1 MKNINHII
9 IGGLALVF
17 FGCKAP
23 SIVEKEVSQ
32 SIPAHY
38 NDAQDSTNTGKI
50 IWQEFF
56 VDENLKSLIDT
67 ALKNN
72 QELNIISQEINIA
85 NNEVRTRK
93 GEYLP
98 FLNLNGGAGAEKV
111 GRYTSQGAN
120 DANTDIA
127 PGQEFPEP
135 LSDFMLAPS
144 FSWEIDVWKKL
155 RNAKKASAIR
165 YLSSIEGKN
174 FMVTQLISEIA
185 NSYYE
190 LIALDNRLEILN
202 QNILIQENA
211 LKTVKMQKQA
221 AKVTELA
228 VKKFEAEVFKNKSNL
243 YYIKQ
248 EIFEIENRINFLVGR
263 YPQKVERSKVNFMN
277 FEAPFIK
284 TGVPSQLLT
293 NRPDIKQAELQ
304 LQASKLDVKSAR
316 ANFYPSFNI
325 SANLGYQAFN
335 SKYFL
340 KTPESLMYSLAGDF
354 VAPLL
359 NKNAIKA
366 TYFTANNKQTQAV
379 YKYEQ
384 TVLDAFTEVLNL
396 MSKIENL
403 DKSYNFQSSQVNA
416 LNQSINISGYLFK
429 SARADYM
436 EVLMTQRDALDAKM
450 ELIETKRN
458 QMTALVQLYKALG
471 GGWK

>member
-9 IGGLALVF
+9 IGGLALAF

-38 NDAQDSTNTGKI
+38 KNAQDSTNTGKI

-72 QELNIISQEINIA
+72 QELNIVRQEINIA

-98 FLNLNGGAGAEKV
+98 FLNLNGAAGAEKV

-155 RNAKKASAIR
+155 RNAKKASALR

-316 ANFYPSFNI
+316 ASFYPSFNI

-340 KTPESLMYSLAGDF
+340 KTPESIMYSLAGDF

-366 TYFTANNKQTQAV
+366 TYYTANNKQTQAV

-471 GGWK
+471 GGWQ